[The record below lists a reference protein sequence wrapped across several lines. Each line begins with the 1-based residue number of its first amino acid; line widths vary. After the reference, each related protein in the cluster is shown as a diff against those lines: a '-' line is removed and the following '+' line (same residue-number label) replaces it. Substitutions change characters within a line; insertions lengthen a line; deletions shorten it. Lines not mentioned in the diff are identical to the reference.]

1 MNEMTKQHEKARPP
15 SLAAKLDRVL
25 AALRDPVVDN
35 SSLAARLDSLRE
47 RLRHSRLHL
56 AVLGQFKRGKS
67 TFINALIGAPLL
79 PVAVVPLT
87 AVPIFISWRPG
98 ASVRVRFTSDRRP
111 EDLSAENADAI
122 REFLFGFVAEEA
134 DEINWLLLIPI

>member
-1 MNEMTKQHEKARPP
+1 MMNETAKKRENIGSW
-15 SLAAKLDRVL
+15 SLAANLERVS

-47 RLRHSRLHL
+47 RLRHNRLHL

-67 TFINALIGAPLL
+67 TFINALLGAPLL

-87 AVPIFISWRPG
+87 AVPIFISWRPV
-98 ASVRVRFTSDRRP
+98 ASVRVRFRDGH
-111 EDLSAENADAI
+111 L
-122 REFLFGFVAEEA
+122 AEE
-134 DEINWLLLIPI
+134 LS